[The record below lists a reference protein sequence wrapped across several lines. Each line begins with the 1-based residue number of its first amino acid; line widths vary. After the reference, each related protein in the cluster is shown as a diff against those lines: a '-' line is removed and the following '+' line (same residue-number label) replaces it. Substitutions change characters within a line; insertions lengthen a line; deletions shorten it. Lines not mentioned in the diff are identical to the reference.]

1 MFIWSCYFS
10 HDLSDHAIPSFKTFR
25 WVSMVL
31 IGSSPR
37 VQRESCRAVKTHMHC
52 SLPIDW
58 ITPPYP
64 CTILNIQ
71 VLKANTNSLKNI
83 PEFLFA
89 CHFKYFKLICSD
101 ITPTLI
107 WMTSKLLLLLKI
119 CFNSKIWFATL
130 LENSTLNPYMQNSL
144 NQPVLGD
151 ILQNSN
157 VSCFLT
163 LWALHEAVLFTTFP
177 LYHLANTYTFLKN

>member
-1 MFIWSCYFS
+1 MTQNLQQLRVFIWSCYFS
-10 HDLSDHAIPSFKTFR
+10 HDLSDHAIPLFKTLR

-31 IGSSPR
+31 IGSYPR
-37 VQRESCRAVKTHMHC
+37 VQRESCRVVKTHRHC

-58 ITPPYP
+58 ITPPNP

-83 PEFLFA
+83 PEFLLA
-89 CHFKYFKLICSD
+89 YHFKYFILICSD
-101 ITPTLI
+101 ITSTLI

-119 CFNSKIWFATL
+119 CFNSKIWFATV

-144 NQPVLGD
+144 YQPALGD

-157 VSCFLT
+157 VPCFLM
-163 LWALHEAVLFTTFP
+163 L
-177 LYHLANTYTFLKN
+177 